1 MLVLSS
7 VKRFHA
13 FGWHLLMSLCVASA
27 FASWVFFVWYPQAL
41 AYASGVGEIFIL
53 LVGVDVVLGPVITLI
68 IFNPLKK
75 ELKRDLGV
83 VVAVQLMALLYGMYT
98 VFLARPVYLVF
109 NSDRFDVVYA
119 SDIAEDDLVAAGFE
133 SRWGLPMLGPD
144 LVAAK
149 LPSDP
154 VLAKKI
160 VLEAITTGEDI
171 QYKPQYYVPYV
182 SLSEAIRVQLQPI
195 ENLKKVN
202 SARLDA
208 VGAALADY
216 EGSKLAY
223 IPVVARSY
231 NVIALVDGMS
241 AEVLSIDNLRP

>member
-1 MLVLSS
+1 MLVLSN

-13 FGWHLLMSLCVASA
+13 FGWHLLISLCIASA
-27 FASWVFFVWYPQAL
+27 LASVVFFVWYPQAL

-53 LVGVDVVLGPVITLI
+53 LVGVDVVLGPAITLI

-109 NSDRFDVVYA
+109 NLDRFDVVYA
-119 SDIAEDDLVAAGFE
+119 SDIAEEDLLAAGLE
-133 SRWGLPMLGPD
+133 SSWSLPMLGPD

-149 LPSDP
+149 LPSDS

-160 VLEAITTGEDI
+160 VLKAITTGEDI
-171 QYKPQYYVPYV
+171 QYKPQYYVPYE
-182 SLSEAIRVQLQPI
+182 SLSQVVRVQMKSI
-195 ENLKKVN
+195 ENLRKVN
-202 SARLDA
+202 SAHLDNVEA
-208 VGAALADY
+208 VVADY
-216 EGSKLAY
+216 EGGKLAY
-223 IPVVARSY
+223 MPVVARAH